1 MQPIRW
7 SSAVVVALGIAAM
20 VWSPMT
26 AESAGTLPAITGS
39 VRDSG
44 GLPVVGALVI
54 VMASNPSM
62 SQRMALTD
70 SRGSFSI
77 PNLFAGEYSVK
88 VTMPRFLPALK
99 SGIQVNAG
107 HGATLIVNLQ
117 NALDV
122 VRRAVS
128 GDKTQPD
135 EMLWTMRSSRSTQPI
150 LRLLGT
156 DPGKTTSTDDNTPD
170 YYGYFQLYSKSVE
183 TSTGT
188 EDGVG
193 SRFSLT
199 MPLDGRSQFTFAGQY
214 SEQPSQPRGFGAS
227 YQFVPAERHRAN
239 IGLNVRQGSVVGD
252 PLNGDLKEIQ
262 LEYGE
267 DFQWSDHVVVNYGAE
282 LGRADAIGSGNYV
295 RPRIAV
301 SWVPQARTTFTF
313 GANSQAPSSPD
324 DPIRGKDYFDRAAY
338 IPPAMERY
346 SHTEAI
352 VSRVLSDNTDV
363 SAAIFRDRTDTQALF
378 VTNPEGRPAVMF
390 LDSSHTPASGLR
402 LHMNRQFKGFEAGLG
417 YTTTTGLTISEM
429 PNRSVSSDVRNQLTP
444 DRFHLVTARFKADVD
459 STQTQ
464 VTAVYRWT
472 SAFAATR
479 LDPYQ
484 RNVEY
489 NDPSLS
495 LSVAQSLPT
504 FRMLPGKIQA
514 ILDARNLFER
524 AYGPKTAQIDQYPR
538 LVKGGIN
545 IKF

>member
-1 MQPIRW
+1 M
-7 SSAVVVALGIAAM
+7 VALGVAAM
-20 VWSPMT
+20 VWSPV
-26 AESAGTLPAITGS
+26 AASAATLPAITGN

-54 VMASNPSM
+54 VMASNPAM

-88 VTMPRFLPALK
+88 VTMPRFLPVFK
-99 SGIQVNAG
+99 NGIQVNAG
-107 HGATLIVNLQ
+107 HGATLVVNLQ

-122 VRRAVS
+122 VRRVVS
-128 GDKTQPD
+128 GEKASPD
-135 EMLWTMRSSRSTQPI
+135 EILWTMRSSRSTQPI
-150 LRLLGT
+150 LRLVGA
-156 DPGKTTSTDDNTPD
+156 TSTNSPLGSLPD
-170 YYGYFQLYSKSVE
+170 YSGFFQLYSKSVE
-183 TSTGT
+183 TTTGT

-199 MPLDGRSQFTFAGQY
+199 MPLDGRSQFTLAGQY
-214 SEQPSQPRGFGAS
+214 SDQPTQPRGFGAN

-252 PLNGDLKEIQ
+252 PLNGELKEIQ

-282 LGRADAIGSGNYV
+282 VGRADAIGNGNYL
-295 RPRIAV
+295 RPRFAV
-301 SWVPQARTTFTF
+301 SWVPQSRTTFTF

-338 IPPAMERY
+338 IPPALERY
-346 SHTEAI
+346 NHTEVI
-352 VSRVLSDNTDV
+352 VSRVLSDTTDV

-378 VTNPEGRPAVMF
+378 ITREDRPAVMI
-390 LDSSHTPASGLR
+390 LDTSHSPASGIR
-402 LHMNRQFKGFEAGLG
+402 LQLNRQFKGFEAGLG
-417 YTTTTGLTISEM
+417 YTTTTGLALSEKSN
-429 PNRSVSSDVRNQLTP
+429 PSAPSDVRSQLVP
-444 DRFHLVTARFKADVD
+444 DRFHLLTARFKADVD

-472 SAFAATR
+472 SAFSATR

-484 RNVEY
+484 RTVEY

-495 LSVAQSLPT
+495 LSVAQNLPT
-504 FRMLPGKIQA
+504 FRMLPGKVQA
-514 ILDARNLFER
+514 ILDARNLFELGL
-524 AYGPKTAQIDQYPR
+524 GPKPAQVDQFPR